1 MTPLVVDASVAVKW
15 VIEED
20 DSDLAEAILSTGV
33 ALEAPDLLQ
42 IEVANALWRRLRTGA
57 ISEDQAD
64 RAFVTLDG
72 AIGLWHADKPL
83 TRRALE
89 LASALEHPI
98 YDMLYLAL
106 AERRGTRVVT
116 ADRRFAER
124 VAASPHAKLVATL
137 GDFAASEDRSRR

>member
-1 MTPLVVDASVAVKW
+1 MTTLVVDASVALKW
-15 VIEED
+15 VIEEE
-20 DSDLAEAILSTGV
+20 DSDLAEAILSTGI

-42 IEVANALWRRLRTGA
+42 VEVANALWRRLRGGA
-57 ISEDQAD
+57 SSEEQAD

-83 TRRALE
+83 ARRALE
-89 LASALEHPI
+89 LASSLGHPI

-106 AERRGTRVVT
+106 AERRGARVIT

-124 VAASPHAKLVATL
+124 AAASPHAPLIVTL
-137 GDFAASEDRSRR
+137 SEWAAGKADFGR